1 MSSRRLAAALAFAGF
16 LVPAPLLW
24 HRPATMARTSRALRT
39 PTGPRVAG
47 LLVAGALLAA
57 TGGCAAATL
66 PVLRELARP
75 DRTVVSPAG
84 EDGTRYLAVEGGP
97 LASPAGLRSRWGVVA
112 RQVCEGDFMKLAES
126 TASRRQGGLTR
137 SRIHEGY
144 IRCLLPGEQEP
155 GPGPTVA
162 EAQAAPEPSRR
173 ARRAN
178 LARTR

>member
-1 MSSRRLAAALAFAGF
+1 
-16 LVPAPLLW
+16 
-24 HRPATMARTSRALRT
+24 MARTSITSRT
-39 PTGPRVAG
+39 QLGSRVAG
-47 LLVAGALLAA
+47 LVAAGVLATA
-57 TGGCAAATL
+57 ASGCAAAW

-75 DRTVVSPAG
+75 DQTVVSPAG

-126 TASRRQGGLTR
+126 TASRRQSGITR

-144 IRCLLPGEQEP
+144 IRCLLPDENEP

-162 EAQAAPEPSRR
+162 EAEAAPGPSRR
-173 ARRAN
+173 DRRAN
-178 LARTR
+178 LARARWTP